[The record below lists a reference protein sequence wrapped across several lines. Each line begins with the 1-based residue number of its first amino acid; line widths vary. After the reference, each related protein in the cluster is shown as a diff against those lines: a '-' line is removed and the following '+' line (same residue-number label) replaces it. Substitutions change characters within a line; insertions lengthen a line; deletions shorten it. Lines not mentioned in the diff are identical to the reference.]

1 MYKNNK
7 TLLTLTAAVALSSLS
22 GVALADYPERDIR
35 VIVPWGAGGGTDG
48 IVRKLTTIAEESSMF
63 PCMQKT
69 SRVA

>member
-7 TLLTLTAAVALSSLS
+7 ALLTLSAAVALSSLT

-35 VIVPWGAGGGTDG
+35 VIVP
-48 IVRKLTTIAEESSMF
+48 
-63 PCMQKT
+63 CMQKT